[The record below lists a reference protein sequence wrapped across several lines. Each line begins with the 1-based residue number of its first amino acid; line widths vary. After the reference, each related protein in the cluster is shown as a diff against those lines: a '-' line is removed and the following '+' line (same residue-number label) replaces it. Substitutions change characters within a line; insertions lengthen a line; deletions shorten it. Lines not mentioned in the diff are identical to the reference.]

1 MAGVF
6 TVTVS
11 RVAEPGAFAV
21 NPHRRNSAIAR
32 AAASYSELAATST
45 ACRMPSLSTSGWMG
59 AMQQLTNDKRQL
71 LSSIDRIHYVA
82 GRTGLTWY
90 VDDIAIVKSMHRV
103 IEHHMY
109 VVVIASV
116 VAILL
121 GAAFTALL
129 RRLASADRL
138 NPLPDEPPDV
148 FSPEWDRDLRRLLV
162 QADQRFPRSHPGTPR
177 TDRESR
183 KIRVRIF
190 RGYMLQ
196 LFDEARRILRALK
209 LIIITSETDRSDLA
223 SAVFK
228 LQILF
233 AVSVL
238 LVEVKLTLYR
248 IGWVGIDASSLTGSL
263 SAIRAQ
269 LQSSVALAQP
279 AQACHQ
285 I

>member
-1 MAGVF
+1 
-6 TVTVS
+6 
-11 RVAEPGAFAV
+11 
-21 NPHRRNSAIAR
+21 
-32 AAASYSELAATST
+32 
-45 ACRMPSLSTSGWMG
+45 
-59 AMQQLTNDKRQL
+59 
-71 LSSIDRIHYVA
+71 
-82 GRTGLTWY
+82 
-90 VDDIAIVKSMHRV
+90 
-103 IEHHMY
+103 MY

-148 FSPEWDRDLRRLLV
+148 FSPEWDRDLQRLLV

-233 AVSVL
+233 AVSVIS
-238 LVEVKLTLYR
+238 VEVKLALYR